1 MLLAATFAKVGQ
13 MANKIAKFLLVITLL
28 LMGLTGNEAQGDS
41 QTLRIGILIRRAE
54 QSDTVTV
61 NGLRAGLK
69 ELGYREGKNIL
80 IEFGN
85 ARGERGALKAAAV
98 ELVSKKVELI
108 FTMGSAGTL
117 AAMAATTEIPIVFR
131 HPLDPVALG
140 FVKSMERPGGNVT
153 GVAGLSV
160 QQAETRLEILK
171 EIVPTLRRVL
181 IFYNLYNPI
190 SRGHFAIAEVAA
202 TNLGLHV
209 AAYPIKND
217 KELKDSINRFKK
229 KEGDAFYH
237 VSDVLVQSQADFI
250 FRVARQK
257 KLPTIFG
264 RSAWATRGA
273 LAGYGP
279 NYFAMGR
286 QAASLVDKIL
296 KGARP
301 ENLPIER
308 AKKFDLF
315 INLRTASIIGITV
328 PPEVLS
334 RADKII
340 R

>member
-41 QTLRIGILIRRAE
+41 QTPRIGILIRRAE

-257 KLPTIFG
+257 KLPTMFG

-286 QAASLVDKIL
+286 QAASLVDEIL

>member
-1 MLLAATFAKVGQ
+1 MLLASTLAKVGQ
-13 MANKIAKFLLVITLL
+13 MTNKFASFLLVMVVF
-28 LMGLTGNEAQGDS
+28 LMGLTGYEAQGDS
-41 QTLRIGILIRRAE
+41 KTPRIGILIRKAE
-54 QSDTVTV
+54 QSDSMTV

-80 IEFGN
+80 IEVGH
-85 ARGERGALKAAAV
+85 ARGERGALKSAAV
-98 ELVSKKVELI
+98 KLVSKKVDLI
-108 FTMGSAGTL
+108 FTMGSAATL
-117 AAMAATTEIPIVFR
+117 AAKAATTKIPIVFR

-140 FVKSMERPGGNVT
+140 FVKSMNRPGGNLT

-181 IFYNLYNPI
+181 IFYDIYNPI

-209 AAYPIKND
+209 AEHPIKND

-229 KEGDAFYH
+229 KEGDALYH
-237 VSDVLVQSQADFI
+237 VSDVLVQSQADYI
-250 FRVARQK
+250 FKVARQK
-257 KLPTIFG
+257 KLPTMFG
-264 RSAWATRGA
+264 RSAWAARGS

-279 NYFAMGR
+279 NNFEMGR

-315 INLRTASIIGITV
+315 INLRTASVIGITV
-328 PPEVLS
+328 PRDVLS
-334 RADKII
+334 RADKVI

>member
-1 MLLAATFAKVGQ
+1 MLLASTLGKIGQ
-13 MANKIAKFLLVITLL
+13 MTNKIAKFLLVMAVF
-28 LMGLTGNEAQGDS
+28 LMGLTGNKAQGDS
-41 QTLRIGILIRRAE
+41 QTPRIGILIKKAE
-54 QSDTVTV
+54 QSDSMTV

-80 IEFGN
+80 IEVGH
-85 ARGERGALKAAAV
+85 ARGERGALKSAAV
-98 ELVSKKVELI
+98 KLVSKKVELI
-108 FTMGSAGTL
+108 FTMGSAATL

-140 FVKSMERPGGNVT
+140 FVKSVDRPGGNVT

-181 IFYNLYNPI
+181 IFYDLHNPI
-190 SRGHFAIAEVAA
+190 SQGHFAIAEVAA

-217 KELKDSINRFKK
+217 KELKRSINRFKK
-229 KEGDAFYH
+229 MEGDALYH
-237 VSDVLVQSQADFI
+237 VSDLLVQSQADFI
-250 FRVARQK
+250 FKVARQK
-257 KLPTIFG
+257 KLPTMFG
-264 RSAWATRGA
+264 RSAWAARGS

-279 NYFAMGR
+279 NYFEMGR

>member
-1 MLLAATFAKVGQ
+1 MLLASPFAKVGQ
-13 MANKIAKFLLVITLL
+13 MTNKFAKFLLVMTLL
-28 LMGLTGNEAQGDS
+28 FTGLIGNEAQGDS
-41 QTLRIGILIRRAE
+41 HTPRIGILIRKAE
-54 QSDTVTV
+54 QSDSVTV
-61 NGLRAGLK
+61 KGLRAGLK

-80 IEFGN
+80 IEFGH
-85 ARGERGALKAAAV
+85 ASGERGALKAAAV
-98 ELVSKKVELI
+98 ELVSKKVDLI

-131 HPLDPVALG
+131 HPLNPVALG

-202 TNLGLHV
+202 TNFGLHV

-229 KEGDAFYH
+229 KEGDALYH

-257 KLPTIFG
+257 KLPTMFG
-264 RSAWATRGA
+264 RSVWATRGS

-286 QAASLVDKIL
+286 QAAALIDKIL

-334 RADKII
+334 RANKII

>member
-1 MLLAATFAKVGQ
+1 MTNNIAKYLLA
-13 MANKIAKFLLVITLL
+13 LTLFF
-28 LMGLTGNEAQGDS
+28 MGLSGNEARGDS
-41 QTLRIGILIRRAE
+41 QIPRIGILIRKAE
-54 QSDTVTV
+54 PTDSQSIS
-61 NGLRAGLK
+61 GLRAGLK
-69 ELGYREGKNIL
+69 ELGYQEGKNIL
-80 IEFGN
+80 IEVRN
-85 ARGERGALKAAAV
+85 ARGDRGALKSAAV
-98 ELVSKKVELI
+98 ELVKNKTDLI
-108 FTMGSAGTL
+108 FTTGSSATL

-140 FVKSMERPGGNVT
+140 FVKSMEHPGGNVT

-160 QQAETRLEILK
+160 QQAEMRLEILK
-171 EIVPTLRRVL
+171 EIVPTLRRVH
-181 IFYNLYNPI
+181 IFYDIYNPI

-209 AAYPIKND
+209 VEHPIKND
-217 KELKDSINRFKK
+217 KELKDIINRFKK
-229 KEGDAFYH
+229 KEGDALYH

-250 FRVARQK
+250 FRVAGQK
-257 KLPTIFG
+257 KLPTMFG
-264 RSAWATRGA
+264 RSAWAARGS

-279 NYFAMGR
+279 NYFEMGR

-315 INLRTASIIGITV
+315 INLRTASIIGIKI

>member
-1 MLLAATFAKVGQ
+1 MLLASTLAKVGQ
-13 MANKIAKFLLVITLL
+13 MTNKFASFLLVMVVF

-41 QTLRIGILIRRAE
+41 KTPRIGILIRKAE
-54 QSDTVTV
+54 QSDSMTV

-80 IEFGN
+80 IEVGH
-85 ARGERGALKAAAV
+85 ARGERGALKSAAV
-98 ELVSKKVELI
+98 KLVSKKVDLI
-108 FTMGSAGTL
+108 FTMGSAATL
-117 AAMAATTEIPIVFR
+117 AAKAATTKIPIVFR

-140 FVKSMERPGGNVT
+140 FVKSMNRPGGNLT

-181 IFYNLYNPI
+181 IFYDIYNPI

-209 AAYPIKND
+209 AEHPIKND

-229 KEGDAFYH
+229 KEGDALYH
-237 VSDVLVQSQADFI
+237 VSDVLVQSQADYI
-250 FRVARQK
+250 FKVARQK
-257 KLPTIFG
+257 KLPTMFG
-264 RSAWATRGA
+264 RSAWAARGS

-279 NYFAMGR
+279 NNFEMGR

-315 INLRTASIIGITV
+315 INLRTASVIGITV
-328 PPEVLS
+328 PRDVLS
-334 RADKII
+334 RADKVI

>member
-1 MLLAATFAKVGQ
+1 MLLASTAAKVGN
-13 MANKIAKFLLVITLL
+13 MTNNIAKYLLVLPL
-28 LMGLTGNEAQGDS
+28 SLMGLFANEAQCDS
-41 QTLRIGILIRRAE
+41 QTPRIGILIRIAE
-54 QSDTVTV
+54 QSDSKSIS
-61 NGLRAGLK
+61 GLRARLK
-69 ELGYREGKNIL
+69 ELGYQDGKNIL
-80 IEFGN
+80 IEVHN
-85 ARGERGALKAAAV
+85 ARGERGALKSAAI
-98 ELVSKKVELI
+98 ELVKKKTDLI
-108 FTMGSAGTL
+108 FTTGSTATL
-117 AAMAATTEIPIVFR
+117 AAMAATTKIPIVFR

-140 FVKSMERPGGNVT
+140 FVKSMEHPGGNVT

-171 EIVPTLRRVL
+171 EIVPSLRRVI
-181 IFYNLYNPI
+181 IFYDIYNPI

-202 TNLGLHV
+202 THLGLHV
-209 AAYPIKND
+209 AEYPIKND

-229 KEGDAFYH
+229 REGDAIYH
-237 VSDVLVQSQADFI
+237 VSDVLVQSQAKVI

-257 KLPTIFG
+257 KLPTMFG
-264 RSAWATRGA
+264 RSAWAARGS

-279 NYFAMGR
+279 NNFEMGR

-315 INLRTASIIGITV
+315 INLRTASIIGIKV

-334 RADKII
+334 RADKVI

>member
-1 MLLAATFAKVGQ
+1 MVLASTFAQVGQ
-13 MANKIAKFLLVITLL
+13 MTNKIAKFIFVMTLF

-41 QTLRIGILIRRAE
+41 QTPRIGILIRKAE
-54 QSDTVTV
+54 QSDTMTV

-69 ELGYREGKNIL
+69 ELGYREGKNIF
-80 IEFGN
+80 IQVDH
-85 ARGERGALKAAAV
+85 ARGERGALKSAAV
-98 ELVSKKVELI
+98 KLVSKKVDII
-108 FTMGSAGTL
+108 FTMGSAATL
-117 AAMAATTEIPIVFR
+117 AAMAATTETPIVFR
-131 HPLDPVALG
+131 HPLNPVALG
-140 FVKSMERPGGNVT
+140 FVKSMEHPGGNVT

-202 TNLGLHV
+202 TNFGLHV

-217 KELKDSINRFKK
+217 KELKDSLNRFKK
-229 KEGDAFYH
+229 KEGDALYH

-257 KLPTIFG
+257 KLPTMFG
-264 RSAWATRGA
+264 RSAWATRGS

-279 NYFAMGR
+279 NYFEMGR

>member
-1 MLLAATFAKVGQ
+1 MI
-13 MANKIAKFLLVITLL
+13 NKSAKFLLVMTLF
-28 LMGLTGNEAQGDS
+28 LMGLIGNEAQGDS
-41 QTLRIGILIRRAE
+41 QTPRIGILIRKAE
-54 QSDTVTV
+54 QTDSKSIS
-61 NGLRAGLK
+61 GLRAALK
-69 ELGYREGKNIL
+69 ELGYQEGKNIL
-80 IEFGN
+80 IEVRN
-85 ARGERGALKAAAV
+85 ARGKRGALKLAAV
-98 ELVSKKVELI
+98 ELVKKKTDLI
-108 FTMGSAGTL
+108 FTTGSSATL

-140 FVKSMERPGGNVT
+140 LVKSMERPGGNVT

-181 IFYNLYNPI
+181 IFYDIYNPI

-209 AAYPIKND
+209 AEHPIKND
-217 KELKDSINRFKK
+217 KELKDSIKRFKK

-257 KLPTIFG
+257 KLPTMFG
-264 RSAWATRGA
+264 RSAWAARGS

-279 NYFAMGR
+279 NNFEMGR

-315 INLRTASIIGITV
+315 INLRTASVIGITV
-328 PPEVLS
+328 PRDVLS

>member
-41 QTLRIGILIRRAE
+41 QTPRIGILIRRAE
-54 QSDTVTV
+54 QSDNVTV

-257 KLPTIFG
+257 KLPTMFG

-286 QAASLVDKIL
+286 QAASLVDEIL

>member
-1 MLLAATFAKVGQ
+1 MLLVSTPAKVGH
-13 MANKIAKFLLVITLL
+13 MKNHFAKYLLVLPL
-28 LMGLTGNEAQGDS
+28 FFMGLSNNEAQGDS
-41 QTLRIGILIRRAE
+41 QTPRMGILIRKAE
-54 QSDTVTV
+54 QSDSMSIS
-61 NGLRAGLK
+61 GLRAGLK
-69 ELGYREGKNIL
+69 ELGYKDGKNIL
-80 IEFGN
+80 IEVHN
-85 ARGERGALKAAAV
+85 AKGDRGALKSAAN
-98 ELVSKKVELI
+98 ELARNKTDLI
-108 FTMGSAGTL
+108 FTTGSSATL

-171 EIVPTLRRVL
+171 EIVPSLRRVI
-181 IFYNLYNPI
+181 IFYDIYNPI
-190 SRGHFAIAEVAA
+190 SRRHFAIAEVAA

-209 AAYPIKND
+209 VERPIKND
-217 KELKDSINRFKK
+217 KELKDFIHSFKK
-229 KEGDAFYH
+229 KKGDAIYH

-257 KLPTIFG
+257 KLPTMFG
-264 RSAWATRGA
+264 RSAWAARGSM
-273 LAGYGP
+273 AGYGP
-279 NYFAMGR
+279 NNFEMGR

-315 INLRTASIIGITV
+315 INLRTASVIGIKI

-334 RADKII
+334 RADRVI

>member
-1 MLLAATFAKVGQ
+1 MLLASTLAKVGQ
-13 MANKIAKFLLVITLL
+13 MTNKIAKFLLVMTLF

-41 QTLRIGILIRRAE
+41 QTPRIGILIRKAE
-54 QSDTVTV
+54 QSDSMTV

-69 ELGYREGKNIL
+69 ELGYRDGKNIL
-80 IEFGN
+80 IEVGN
-85 ARGERGALKAAAV
+85 IRGERGALKLSAV
-98 ELVSKKVELI
+98 ELVSKKVDLI
-108 FTMGSAGTL
+108 FTMGSAATL
-117 AAMAATTEIPIVFR
+117 AAKAATTEIPIVFR

-140 FVKSMERPGGNVT
+140 LVKNMNRPGGNVT
-153 GVAGLSV
+153 GVAGFSV

-181 IFYNLYNPI
+181 IFYNIYNPI

-209 AAYPIKND
+209 AEHPIKND

-229 KEGDAFYH
+229 REGDAFYH

-250 FRVARQK
+250 FKVARQK
-257 KLPTIFG
+257 KLPTMFG
-264 RSAWATRGA
+264 RSAWAIRGS

-279 NYFAMGR
+279 NYFEMGR

-315 INLRTASIIGITV
+315 INLRTASVIGITI
-328 PPEVLS
+328 PPEVLKQ
-334 RADKII
+334 ADKII

>member
-1 MLLAATFAKVGQ
+1 MQLASTLAKVGQ
-13 MANKIAKFLLVITLL
+13 MTNKIASFLLVMAVF

-41 QTLRIGILIRRAE
+41 KTPRIGILIRKAE
-54 QSDTVTV
+54 QSDSMTV

-69 ELGYREGKNIL
+69 ELGYRDGKNIL
-80 IEFGN
+80 IQVDH
-85 ARGERGALKAAAV
+85 ARGERGALKSAAV
-98 ELVSKKVELI
+98 KLVSKKVDLI
-108 FTMGSAGTL
+108 FTMGSAATL
-117 AAMAATTEIPIVFR
+117 AAKAATTKIPIVFR

-140 FVKSMERPGGNVT
+140 FVKSMNRPGGNLT

-181 IFYNLYNPI
+181 IFYDIYNPI

-209 AAYPIKND
+209 AEHPIKND
-217 KELKDSINRFKK
+217 KELKDSLNRFKK
-229 KEGDAFYH
+229 KEGDALYH

-250 FRVARQK
+250 FKVARQK
-257 KLPTIFG
+257 KLPTMFG
-264 RSAWATRGA
+264 RSAWATRGS

-296 KGARP
+296 QGARP

-315 INLRTASIIGITV
+315 INLRTASVIGITI
-328 PPEVLS
+328 PPEVLKQ
-334 RADKII
+334 ADKII

>member
-1 MLLAATFAKVGQ
+1 MVLASTFAKVGQ
-13 MANKIAKFLLVITLL
+13 MTNKIVKFLLVIPLL
-28 LMGLTGNEAQGDS
+28 HMGLTGIEAQEDS
-41 QTLRIGILIRRAE
+41 QIPRIGILIRKAE
-54 QSDTVTV
+54 QSDAMTI
-61 NGLRAGLK
+61 NGLRTGLK

-80 IEFGN
+80 IEVGN

-98 ELVSKKVELI
+98 ELVRKKKDLI
-108 FTMGSAGTL
+108 FTTGSAATL
-117 AAMAATTEIPIVFR
+117 ATMAATTEIPIVCR

-181 IFYNLYNPI
+181 IFYDIYNSI

-229 KEGDAFYH
+229 KEGDALYH

-257 KLPTIFG
+257 KLPTMFG
-264 RSAWATRGA
+264 RSVWAIRGS

-279 NYFAMGR
+279 NYFEMGR
-286 QAASLVDKIL
+286 QAASLVDKLL

-315 INLRTASIIGITV
+315 INLRTASIIGITI
-328 PPEVLS
+328 PQEVLS

>member
-1 MLLAATFAKVGQ
+1 MLLASTLAKVGQ
-13 MANKIAKFLLVITLL
+13 MTNKIASFLLVMAVFP
-28 LMGLTGNEAQGDS
+28 MGLTGNEAQGDS
-41 QTLRIGILIRRAE
+41 QIPRIGILIRKAE
-54 QSDTVTV
+54 QSDSMTV
-61 NGLRAGLK
+61 NGFRAGLK

-80 IEFGN
+80 IEVGH
-85 ARGERGALKAAAV
+85 ARGERGALESAAV
-98 ELVSKKVELI
+98 EMVSKKVDLI
-108 FTMGSAGTL
+108 FTMGSAATL
-117 AAMAATTEIPIVFR
+117 AAKAATTKLPIVFR

-140 FVKSMERPGGNVT
+140 LVKSMNRPGGNVT

-181 IFYNLYNPI
+181 IFYNIYNPI

-209 AAYPIKND
+209 AAHPIKND
-217 KELKDSINRFKK
+217 KELKDSLNRFKK

-257 KLPTIFG
+257 KLPTMFG
-264 RSAWATRGA
+264 RSAWAARGS

-279 NYFAMGR
+279 NYFEMGR